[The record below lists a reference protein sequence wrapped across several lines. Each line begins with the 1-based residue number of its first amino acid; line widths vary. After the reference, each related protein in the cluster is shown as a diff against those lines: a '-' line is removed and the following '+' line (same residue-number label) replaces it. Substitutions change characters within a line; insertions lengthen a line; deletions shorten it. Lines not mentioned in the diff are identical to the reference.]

1 MRIYL
6 IGAGVI
12 CRTHAETSA
21 KLPEPVELRVADPNP
36 TALAEFLEKF
46 PGVPSYASASDMLN
60 AEPPADDDIV
70 IVGTPPFAHLEPA
83 LLGLRSGRHV
93 LCEKPLAMNIE
104 EAELMLEAAREAGK
118 LLGCCS
124 VRFKG
129 MHHNE
134 TVKRIIRSGR
144 LGDLYHVTWV
154 NKWSRSR
161 SGIEYQPNS
170 RWFLDSSRS
179 GGGVMM
185 DWGPYD
191 IATMHDML
199 HPDTVEVAG
208 AWLGQPETAVDP
220 KGVPFD
226 VETHVGAVMT
236 FRGGFC
242 GPKPVAVHYERAS
255 CTHGDEYVKVE
266 LEGTRGAVK
275 WTPFDSRQPVYIRY
289 DRDGRVVEE
298 EVELPP
304 RSPYTIMDHP
314 LVHFYR
320 KVRDLPSL
328 ANVGER
334 AVDHFRH
341 LRSVYACASTG
352 ERQTTFMHPADEG
365 ERAR

>member
-1 MRIYL
+1 MRVYL

-12 CRTHAETSA
+12 CRTHAEAST

-36 TALAEFLEKF
+36 AALAEFLEKF
-46 PGVPSYASASDMLN
+46 PGVPTYNNASDMLN
-60 AEPPADDDIV
+60 SEPPSDDDIV
-70 IVGTPPFAHLEPA
+70 IVGTPPFAHLEPT

-93 LCEKPLAMNIE
+93 LCEKPLAMNTD
-104 EAELMLEAAREAGK
+104 EAEIMLEAAKKAGK

-129 MHHNE
+129 MHQNE
-134 TVKRIIRSGR
+134 TVKRIIRSGQ
-144 LGDLYHVTWV
+144 LGDIYHVTWV
-154 NKWSRSR
+154 HKWSRSR

-170 RWFLDSSRS
+170 RWFLDSSKS

-191 IATMHDML
+191 VAMMHDML
-199 HPDTVEVAG
+199 QPETVEVSG
-208 AWLGQPETAVDP
+208 AWLGKPETAADP
-220 KGVPFD
+220 AGVTFD
-226 VETHVGAVMT
+226 VETHVGASMN
-236 FRGGFC
+236 FRGCISGS
-242 GPKPVAVHYERAS
+242 KSVTLHYERAS

-266 LEGTRGAVK
+266 IEGTRGALK
-275 WTPFDSRQPVYIRY
+275 WTPFDSRQPVYLHY
-289 DRDGRVVEE
+289 DKDGQVVEE

-304 RSPYTIMDHP
+304 RSPYTILDHP

-320 KVRDLPSL
+320 KVRGLPTL
-328 ANVGER
+328 ANIDER

-352 ERQTTFMHPADEG
+352 QTQTIHMHPADE
-365 ERAR
+365 ERA